1 MKVFFD
7 TNVLVSAVA
16 TRGICADILNVALTE
31 HQLTVGETVL
41 AELRVVL
48 RKKLRLPVTVIDEF
62 ETFLRLHAAV
72 ASHSAGAGPAG
83 LDENDRAVLAEA
95 TGCDVLVTGDQE
107 LLAQDGR
114 QPLRVLSPRGF
125 WELLRGG

>member
-1 MKVFFD
+1 MRVFFD

-48 RKKLRLPVTVIDEF
+48 RKKLRRPVTVVDEF
-62 ETFLRLHAAV
+62 EAFLRIHATV
-72 ASHSAGAGPAG
+72 VSHLKGPDLPG

-95 TGCDVLVTGDQE
+95 GGCDVLVTGDQE
-107 LLAQDGR
+107 LLACDGR
-114 QPLRVLSPRGF
+114 QPLRIVSPRGF